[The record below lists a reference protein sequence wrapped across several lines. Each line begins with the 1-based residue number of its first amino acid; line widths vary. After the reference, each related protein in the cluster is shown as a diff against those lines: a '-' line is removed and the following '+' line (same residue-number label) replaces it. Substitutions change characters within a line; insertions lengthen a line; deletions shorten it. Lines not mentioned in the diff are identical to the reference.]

1 MDALSEAKHTFLI
14 LRMDRRIYPCRGHA
28 SVSRIFVCAC
38 SICGAE
44 MKLRACS
51 FKEHGGICRS
61 CIRTRL
67 SRMRAYEPLYLHFCR
82 QAVKR
87 GKENSLTYED
97 FLTFTDI
104 NKCHYC
110 QAPITWARAEQS
122 RIGNYW
128 GYNLDRKD
136 NQQGY
141 IKGNCVVA
149 CERCNKG
156 RTHLFTYEEWCAV
169 GKALKEYRDARPTL

>member
-1 MDALSEAKHTFLI
+1 ML
-14 LRMDRRIYPCRGHA
+14 P
-28 SVSRIFVCAC
+28 VSRIFVCAC

-141 IKGNCVVA
+141 
-149 CERCNKG
+149 NKG
-156 RTHLFTYEEWCAV
+156 ELRCRMREMQQRQNTSFHLRRMV
-169 GKALKEYRDARPTL
+169 RGR